1 MTACIPCYRELWIR
15 TFRRHGAS
23 GYYNQSNSIKLQSS
37 IQKPTTM
44 SRNDYDTSAN
54 KVETQIYFAES
65 DDRSDR
71 GILRNGEPR
80 HEGVKVTSDVM
91 VNVERSSRE
100 EL

>member
-15 TFRRHGAS
+15 IFRRNGAS
-23 GYYNQSNSIKLQSS
+23 GYYNNSNSIKLQSS
-37 IQKPTTM
+37 IPKTIQG
-44 SRNDYDTSAN
+44 SRNDYDPSAN
-54 KVETQIYFAES
+54 KVETNIYFAES

-71 GILRNGEPR
+71 GILRNGELR